1 MGACLT
7 ACILALSAGAAFPS
21 LRPAHMQAA
30 TGSVTA
36 AAAGLANTGGA
47 DALVVAPALRDS
59 RAPASRQLVGGAA
72 AAISSPYVASVIP
85 IVAIVMV
92 IAGIELTARRR
103 APVLALGSS
112 AGGHNA
118 LAALAVELGLDPADN
133 PTRTATAALAELR
146 SARERVR
153 VLERSRGAEVAALN
167 ERMAQLERVKL
178 EFLKLASHELR
189 SPVTV
194 LRGYVSMLEE
204 GALGELPEQMR
215 PVIPILGAK
224 SAEMNLLIDQM
235 LETAR
240 LEDSYIALNYERV
253 ELHDVVKDA
262 VGTFSREVAARFK
275 VVLQAGLA
283 GVAVRGDRARL
294 VTVVSNLL
302 DNAAKYSPPTSEV
315 RCVLTADRGRAA
327 VVISDY
333 GVGIAATDMPALF
346 TRFGRIVTPE
356 NSHIQGT
363 GLGLYL
369 ARELA
374 RAHGG
379 DVTATSRLGVGS
391 VFMFTLPVAEAG

>member
-1 MGACLT
+1 
-7 ACILALSAGAAFPS
+7 
-21 LRPAHMQAA
+21 
-30 TGSVTA
+30 
-36 AAAGLANTGGA
+36 
-47 DALVVAPALRDS
+47 
-59 RAPASRQLVGGAA
+59 
-72 AAISSPYVASVIP
+72 
-85 IVAIVMV
+85 
-92 IAGIELTARRR
+92 
-103 APVLALGSS
+103 
-112 AGGHNA
+112 
-118 LAALAVELGLDPADN
+118 
-133 PTRTATAALAELR
+133 
-146 SARERVR
+146 
-153 VLERSRGAEVAALN
+153 
-167 ERMAQLERVKL
+167 
-178 EFLKLASHELR
+178 
-189 SPVTV
+189 VTV